1 VNLRAAT
8 IGCPDAA
15 LQMLVFMGI
24 RAQLDAF
31 ELRRADVL
39 ASVWQAQVT
48 VVDIPGNGHGY
59 ARLTSA
65 ERAHL
70 RTGRFDTVAD
80 RMVAAAVEHHPRL
93 KHSPVVALGY
103 SMGASLATAA
113 AARSNTLR
121 INRLVL
127 VEPVAN
133 RRWSISELLR
143 SVRAEQ
149 AHVEADLDRNHN
161 GDNDAVAARG
171 PATGVYVRDW
181 PDLCH
186 LGFALTRGSLYAD
199 MLRAHRHSNCALAL
213 IHGTDSRLAR
223 RRDIKRFTHRCRS
236 AGITTDAIEM
246 PGHHSFWHALPDVA
260 VAARQAFEHTR
271 R

>member
-1 VNLRAAT
+1 MAGVHRGTKRLTRMERLQPVHRLPRQKQRMQGVLRRARRARRDAALAARPATAERHGTVNLRAAT

-149 AHVEADLDRNHN
+149 AYVEADLDRNHN
-161 GDNDAVAARG
+161 GDNDA
-171 PATGVYVRDW
+171 
-181 PDLCH
+181 
-186 LGFALTRGSLYAD
+186 
-199 MLRAHRHSNCALAL
+199 
-213 IHGTDSRLAR
+213 
-223 RRDIKRFTHRCRS
+223 
-236 AGITTDAIEM
+236 
-246 PGHHSFWHALPDVA
+246 
-260 VAARQAFEHTR
+260 
-271 R
+271 